1 MCNQKKLHEAIK
13 FITDYKTGFSWL
25 FEKLGRKKYS
35 QKTAAG
41 CGGTLGEMSV
51 C

>member
-13 FITDYKTGFSWL
+13 FITDYKTGFSCL

-41 CGGTLGEMSV
+41 CGGALGDMSV